1 MSTMSIPDDGYSR
14 NTRRAYL
21 ITLDIYVLIEFI
33 YNNMYLFIVYLS
45 FRMCMSPWF
54 VRIILDTGLWIDL
67 LIKRRGEITDSDGKW
82 L

>member
-1 MSTMSIPDDGYSR
+1 
-14 NTRRAYL
+14 
-21 ITLDIYVLIEFI
+21 
-33 YNNMYLFIVYLS
+33 
-45 FRMCMSPWF
+45 MCMSPWF